1 MYMLMSYNS
10 YYQYK
15 ASAKAAKINKPS
27 LKYMLWIYR
36 SDNDPVSAQTKHM
49 KPVLILHNSMYFDS
63 TQQ

>member
-15 ASAKAAKINKPS
+15 ASAIAAKINKPS
-27 LKYMLWIYR
+27 LKYMLRIYS
-36 SDNDPVSAQTKHM
+36 SDNGPVSAQAKYM
-49 KPVLILHNSMYFDS
+49 KPVLILHKSIHFDS